1 MDRKSTGIDFDRQ
14 SFVNRAAEPSPSG
27 SRFSGVLLL
36 LVAVAALGFLG
47 YKFLIQSA
55 VDDPGAERRTLV
67 QMDQRMAG
75 IEQRLEQLEQNR
87 DRTAGAFAS
96 SANKPG
102 PPSPDATSTQAPPR
116 SAYRVSPAPV
126 SQSQASGNPA
136 ADPAISQKIA
146 GIQQGLGNL
155 QQDTTANHQA
165 WQATTDRLADV
176 SGQVGNQQMQLLR
189 SEDELNQLLAR
200 TQRTAIP
207 FEVHRGPD
215 RQPIGPIL
223 FSLKSTNP
231 KTQRY
236 TLCVYVQESCVELK
250 ERNRYEV
257 VQFVIS
263 RYSAPLEVIATSVS
277 KDEITGYLEVPLEK
291 TRN

>member
-14 SFVNRAAEPSPSG
+14 SFVNRAAESSPSG

-36 LVAVAALGFLG
+36 LVAVAALAFLG

-55 VDDPGAERRTLV
+55 VDDPGAERRTLT

-87 DRTAGAFAS
+87 DRSAGSFAS
-96 SANKPG
+96 TANKPEPPG
-102 PPSPDATSTQAPPR
+102 PGANGTQAPPR
-116 SAYRVSPAPV
+116 MAYRVSPAPA
-126 SQSQASGNPA
+126 SQQPAAGNPPV
-136 ADPAISQKIA
+136 DPAISQKVA

-155 QQDTTANHQA
+155 QQDAATNRQA

-207 FEVHRGPD
+207 FEVERGPD
-215 RQPIGPIL
+215 RRPVGPIF
-223 FSLKSTNP
+223 FSLKSANP

-236 TLCVYVQESCVELK
+236 TLCVYVQESCLELK

-277 KDEITGYLEVPLEK
+277 KDEITGYLEVPVEK

>member
-14 SFVNRAAEPSPSG
+14 AFVTSAEPASPSG
-27 SRFSGVLLL
+27 ARFPGVLLL
-36 LVAVAALGFLG
+36 LVAIAGFGLLG

-55 VDDPGAERRTLV
+55 VDDPAAERRTLV
-67 QMDQRMAG
+67 QIEQRMAG
-75 IEQRLEQLEQNR
+75 IEERLEQIEQNHN
-87 DRTAGAFAS
+87 RTAGDFAANTKKPEPS
-96 SANKPG
+96 S
-102 PPSPDATSTQAPPR
+102 PSDSDAHNPPR
-116 SAYRVSPAPV
+116 FAYRVSPPPV
-126 SQSQASGNPA
+126 SPQPSHGNPP
-136 ADPAISQKIA
+136 ADPAISQKVT

-155 QQDTTANHQA
+155 QQDTAANREA

-176 SGQVGNQQMQLLR
+176 SGQVGTQQMRLLR

-207 FEVHRGPD
+207 FEVHRGSD
-215 RQPIGPIL
+215 RQPVGPIS

-263 RYSAPLEVIATSVS
+263 RYSTPLEVIATSIN
-277 KDEITGYLEVPLEK
+277 KDGITGYLEVPVEK
-291 TRN
+291 TRR

>member
-14 SFVNRAAEPSPSG
+14 SFVNRSAESSPSG
-27 SRFSGVLLL
+27 SRFSGVPLL
-36 LVAVAALGFLG
+36 LVAIAALGLLG

-75 IEQRLEQLEQNR
+75 IEQRLEQLEQNPG
-87 DRTAGAFAS
+87 RTPGAFAS
-96 SANKPG
+96 SANKPE
-102 PPSPDATSTQAPPR
+102 PPSPGANGTQLPPR
-116 SAYRVSPAPV
+116 FAYRVSPAPA
-126 SQSQASGNPA
+126 SQPAPGNTP
-136 ADPAISQKIA
+136 ADPAISQKFA

-155 QQDTTANHQA
+155 QQDAAANHQA

-176 SGQVGNQQMQLLR
+176 SGQVGNQQTQLLR

-277 KDEITGYLEVPLEK
+277 KDEITGYLEVPVEK

>member
-14 SFVNRAAEPSPSG
+14 AFVTPAEQASPSG

-36 LVAVAALGFLG
+36 LVAVAGLGFLG
-47 YKFLIQSA
+47 YKFMIESA
-55 VDDPGAERRTLV
+55 VDDPGTNRRTLV
-67 QMDQRMAG
+67 QIEQRMAG
-75 IEQRLEQLEQNR
+75 IEERLEQIEQNR
-87 DRTAGAFAS
+87 NRTPGDFAHNAKKAEPS
-96 SANKPG
+96 SPG
-102 PPSPDATSTQAPPR
+102 DSDAHDAPR
-116 SAYRVSPAPV
+116 FTYRVSPPLV
-126 SQSQASGNPA
+126 SQQPSHGNPS
-136 ADPAISQKIA
+136 ADPAISQKVA

-155 QQDTTANHQA
+155 QQDTAANRQA
-165 WQATTDRLADV
+165 WQAAADRLADV
-176 SGQVGNQQMQLLR
+176 SGQVGHTQMQLLR

-207 FEVHRGPD
+207 FEVHRGSD
-215 RQPIGPIL
+215 RQPVGPIS

-257 VQFVIS
+257 VQFVVS
-263 RYSAPLEVIATSVS
+263 RYSAPLEVIATSIN
-277 KDEITGYLEVPLEK
+277 KDGVTGYLEVPLEK
-291 TRN
+291 TRH

>member
-1 MDRKSTGIDFDRQ
+1 MDRKSTGIEYDRQ
-14 SFVNRAAEPSPSG
+14 AFVTSAEPASPSG

-36 LVAVAALGFLG
+36 LVAVAGLGLLG

-55 VDDPGAERRTLV
+55 VDDPEANRRTLV
-67 QMDQRMAG
+67 QIEQRMAG
-75 IEQRLEQLEQNR
+75 IEERLEQIEQNH
-87 DRTAGAFAS
+87 
-96 SANKPG
+96 N
-102 PPSPDATSTQAPPR
+102 R
-116 SAYRVSPAPV
+116 SAVEFAPSAKKPEPSSPVETDAQNPRRFTYHVSPPP
-126 SQSQASGNPA
+126 ASPQPSRGDPP
-136 ADPAISQKIA
+136 ADPAINQKVV
-146 GIQQGLGNL
+146 GIQQGLGSL
-155 QQDTTANHQA
+155 QQDTAANREA

-176 SGQVGNQQMQLLR
+176 TGQVGTQQMRLLR

-207 FEVHRGPD
+207 FEVHRGSE
-215 RQPIGPIL
+215 RQPVGPIS

-263 RYSAPLEVIATSVS
+263 RYSAPLEVIATSVN
-277 KDEITGYLEVPLEK
+277 KDGVTGYLEVPVEK
-291 TRN
+291 NRR